1 MQELK
6 NKKFYKTIINSGL
19 WTVFIMFVWEL
30 VEEGLE
36 NLLAYAL
43 SSAVAIFAT
52 KVISTLAIIT
62 ATQGIKVAIK
72 TFLFPIIK
80 KLTYKKGDDKL
91 MWFKNIF
98 KFLWANK
105 FTILEMLVG
114 GVTGYFGAYYLAQ
127 YWLINY
133 FVLPIWAIYV
143 VSSIVSLI
151 VAVLA
156 IKLGGET
163 IIKFTKRIAVSKLP
177 KEQQEEINKF
187 TDNVLV
193 VAKTI
198 KEEAIKLD
206 EAIAE
211 AKAELVAKQNAEIE
225 ALAKQKIANSTTTT
239 EK

>member
-1 MQELK
+1 MQEIK

-43 SSAVAIFAT
+43 SSAIAIFAT
-52 KVISTLAIIT
+52 KVLSTLVIIT

-72 TFLFPIIK
+72 TFLFPIVK
-80 KLTYKKGDDKL
+80 KLTYKKGGDKI

-105 FTILEMLVG
+105 FTILEMLIG
-114 GVTGYFGAYYLAQ
+114 GVAGYFGAYYLTIT
-127 YWLINY
+127 YL
-133 FVLPIWAIYV
+133 VVPVWAIYTISGGV
-143 VSSIVSLI
+143 ASVT
-151 VAVLA
+151 AVLA
-156 IKLGGET
+156 IHLGGET
-163 IIKFTKRIAVSKLP
+163 IANYAKRIAVAKLP
-177 KEQQEEINKF
+177 KEQQETINKAI
-187 TDNVLV
+187 DNAVSLV
-193 VAKTI
+193 ALA

-206 EAIAE
+206 KAIVE

-225 ALAKQKIANSTTTT
+225 NLAKQKLANL
-239 EK
+239 EKKI

>member
-1 MQELK
+1 MQEIK

-43 SSAVAIFAT
+43 SSAIAIFAT
-52 KVISTLAIIT
+52 KVLSTLVIIT

-72 TFLFPIIK
+72 TFLFPIVK
-80 KLTYKKGDDKL
+80 KLTYKKGGDKI

-105 FTILEMLVG
+105 FTILEMLIG
-114 GVTGYFGAYYLAQ
+114 GVAGYFGAYYLTIT
-127 YWLINY
+127 YL
-133 FVLPIWAIYV
+133 VVPVWAIYTISGGV
-143 VSSIVSLI
+143 ASVT
-151 VAVLA
+151 AVLA
-156 IKLGGET
+156 IHLGGET
-163 IIKFTKRIAVSKLP
+163 IANYAKRIAVAKLP
-177 KEQQEEINKF
+177 KEQQEAINKEI
-187 TDNVLV
+187 DNAVSLV
-193 VAKTI
+193 ALA

-206 EAIAE
+206 KAIVE

-225 ALAKQKIANSTTTT
+225 NLAKQKLANL
-239 EK
+239 EKKI